1 MKDKITAQD
10 VLKIM
15 LENEE
20 LKEEI
25 ERQSKAQVI
34 LDNENAELNYIIN
47 KAREYINEDKNC
59 VPKHIKEYF
68 KGLLDKVGEEQ

>member
-20 LKEEI
+20 LKQEI

-34 LDNENAELNYIIN
+34 IIT
-47 KAREYINEDKNC
+47 
-59 VPKHIKEYF
+59 
-68 KGLLDKVGEEQ
+68 